1 MLAQLPERYA
11 TRERETRTNQVPL
24 PRSTPRTLAIVLGV
38 YALVGGLIS
47 FIGWAADVRRLT
59 DWFNMG
65 ISIQPNTTV
74 AAMCS
79 GAALLFFVAGYRW
92 ASAALGAV
100 VAFLGMTAL
109 LQHIADVDFGGLN
122 SFLMFGR
129 EWGRATTVTPGRM
142 GPPSSVSWTLLGTA
156 FLIGSR
162 ARVALPR
169 IALITMAIAGLS
181 FAGYSYGADRLFS
194 LPSLTAVALQ
204 TATFIAALSA
214 GIMAAVPEEA
224 PTRWFL
230 DEGAAGA
237 VARRGVP
244 LIIIIPFL
252 AGWIRLWGERSG
264 LYDTSFGAAM
274 LVLVLVILLLG
285 VLSWSLR
292 TVQRHESS
300 LRSSQQQM
308 GATLQSIADGFVTL
322 DHEWRFRFVNPEA
335 ARLLEKS
342 PEQLVGNRYWD
353 LFPETVGGTVY
364 DELHRAAS
372 ERINVEFE
380 DYNPV
385 LERWFANRVYPTADG
400 AISVYFHDV
409 TARKQAER
417 DSEAELVAM
426 SRLQELSTRL
436 VQSGDFKPLLS
447 EILGA
452 AIDLTGTTKGNIQ
465 IYDAESNSLRLF
477 VYQGFGSEFVDYFRM
492 RGAALG
498 CELAAESRRRVVV
511 PDLDNDEDW
520 RGTPDLQVLL
530 ADGIRAFQ
538 STPLV
543 SRDGRLLGIM
553 NTHFTRPRRLSER
566 EVRHLD
572 LLARMAADFIERS
585 QSEDARQ
592 RADSLKDEFLAML
605 AHELRNPLAP
615 IQNAVHVLRHSTVSG
630 DTIRFTTDM
639 LQRQVGQLV
648 RLVDDLVDVSRIT
661 RGKIEL
667 VREVVDLV
675 PVIRQ
680 AAEAVRPLVQEK
692 QQVLD
697 LRFPDQPTWV
707 HADPARLAQVVGNI
721 LSNASK
727 FTTGGGRIEVTV
739 AHDGPHH
746 VIRVRDDGIGIS
758 SDQLPRIFDLFMQGD
773 TSLERTA
780 SGLGIGLT
788 LVKTL
793 VEMHGGS
800 VEATSDGQGKGAEF
814 VVRLPALSEVTRSE
828 VQATNGSLHNVPA
841 RQRRVLIVDDNED
854 GASSLA
860 RILELSGHSAQTA
873 HDGEEAVTVAERFR
887 PDVVLLDIGL
897 PKLNGYEACRRIRE
911 QPWGKEMLLVAITG
925 WGAES
930 YRQRS
935 REAGFDTHVVKP
947 VKSDELL
954 QILDFP
960 GTAER

>member
-1 MLAQLPERYA
+1 MS
-11 TRERETRTNQVPL
+11 V
-24 PRSTPRTLAIVLGV
+24 VLGV
-38 YALVGGLIS
+38 YALGGGLIS
-47 FIGWAADVRRLT
+47 FIGWVANQRRLT
-59 DWFNMG
+59 DWFDIG
-65 ISIQPNTTV
+65 ISIQPNTAVATV
-74 AAMCS
+74 CS
-79 GAALLFFVAGYRW
+79 GMALLLFVAGYRRV
-92 ASAALGAV
+92 SAALGAV
-100 VAFLGMTAL
+100 VAFIGMTTLVQYIFA
-109 LQHIADVDFGGLN
+109 VDFSSFN

-129 EWGRATTVTPGRM
+129 EWGRANTVSPGRM
-142 GPPSSVSWTLLGTA
+142 GPPGALSWTLLGTA
-156 FLIGSR
+156 FVLGYR

-169 IALITMAIAGLS
+169 IALVTLAIAGLS

-194 LPSLTAVALQ
+194 LPYLTAVALQ

-224 PTRWFL
+224 PTAWFL
-230 DEGAAGA
+230 DEGATGA
-237 VARRGVP
+237 VARRGIP
-244 LIIIIPFL
+244 LIIVIPFL

-264 LYDTSFGAAM
+264 FYDASFGTAM
-274 LVLVLVILLLG
+274 LVVVLVILLLG

-292 TVQRHESS
+292 TIQRNESA

-308 GATLQSIADGFVTL
+308 GTTLQSIADGFVTL

-342 PEQLVGNRYWD
+342 PEQLVGNRFWD
-353 LFPETVGGTVY
+353 LFPEAVGGFAY
-364 DELHRAAS
+364 HELHRAAA
-372 ERINVEFE
+372 ERTNVEFE
-380 DYNPV
+380 DFNPV
-385 LERWFANRVYPTADG
+385 LERWFATRAYPTADG

-417 DSEAELVAM
+417 DSQSELIAM

-436 VQSGDFKPLLS
+436 VQSGEFKPLLR
-447 EILGA
+447 EILAA
-452 AIDLTGTTKGNIQ
+452 AIELTGTIKGNIQ
-465 IYDAESNSLRLF
+465 ILDAESNSLRLF
-477 VYQGFGSEFVDYFRM
+477 VYEGFGSDFVEYFRT
-492 RGAALG
+492 RGAPYG

-511 PDLDNDEDW
+511 SDLDSEEEW
-520 RGTPDLQVLL
+520 RGTPELRVLL

-553 NTHFTRPRRLSER
+553 NTHFTRPRQLSER

-585 QSEDARQ
+585 HSEEERQ
-592 RADSLKDEFLAML
+592 RADRMKDEFLAML

-615 IQNAVHVLRHSTVSG
+615 IQNAVHVLRHSTLSA
-630 DTIRFTTDM
+630 DTVQSTTDI
-639 LQRQVGQLV
+639 LHRQVAQLV

-667 VREVVDLV
+667 VRDMVDLV
-675 PVIRQ
+675 PVITQ
-680 AAEAVRPLVQEK
+680 AAEAVRPLVEEK
-692 QQVLD
+692 RQVLD
-697 LRFPDQPTWV
+697 LRLPDQPTWV
-707 HADPARLAQVVGNI
+707 YADPARLAQVVGNI

-727 FTTGGGRIEVTV
+727 FTGGGGRIQVTV
-739 AHDGPHH
+739 EHEGPQH

-758 SDQLPRIFDLFMQGD
+758 GEQLPRIFDLFMQGD
-773 TSLERTA
+773 TSLERTS

-800 VEATSDGQGKGAEF
+800 VDASSDGPGHGSEF
-814 VVRLPALSEVTRSE
+814 VVRLPALSNATRSE
-828 VQATNGSLHNVPA
+828 VGTTNGSVHDAPA

-860 RILELSGHSAQTA
+860 RILELSGHFAQTA
-873 HDGEEAVTVAERFR
+873 HDGEEAVNAAERFR

-911 QPWGKEMLLVAITG
+911 QPWGKEMLLVALTG

-935 REAGFDTHVVKP
+935 RDAGFDTHVVKP
-947 VKSDELL
+947 VNSRELL
-954 QILDFP
+954 RILNAT
-960 GTAER
+960 GSEVQTARTSVKR

>member
-1 MLAQLPERYA
+1 MLARVPEHPS
-11 TRERETRTNQVPL
+11 REHETTTNQVP
-24 PRSTPRTLAIVLGV
+24 PSGSAPRTWSTVLGV
-38 YALVGGLIS
+38 YALFGGLVS
-47 FIGWAADVRRLT
+47 FLGWAADVRRFT
-59 DWFNMG
+59 DWFDIG
-65 ISIQPNTTV
+65 ISIQPNT
-74 AAMCS
+74 AAAAVCS
-79 GAALLFFVAGYRW
+79 GTALLLFVAGYRW

-100 VAFLGMTAL
+100 VAFIGIATLV
-109 LQHIADVDFGGLN
+109 QYIADVDFGRFN

-129 EWGRATTVTPGRM
+129 EWGRANTVSPGRM
-142 GPPSSVSWTLLGTA
+142 GPPGALSWTLLGTA
-156 FLIGSR
+156 FVLGNR
-162 ARVALPR
+162 ARIALPR
-169 IALITMAIAGLS
+169 LALVTMAIAALS

-194 LPSLTAVALQ
+194 LPYLTAVSLQ

-214 GIMAAVPEEA
+214 GIMAAIPEEA
-224 PTRWFL
+224 PTAWFL
-230 DEGAAGA
+230 DEGATGA
-237 VARRGVP
+237 VARRGIP
-244 LIIIIPFL
+244 LIIVIPFL

-264 LYDTSFGAAM
+264 FYDASFGTAM
-274 LVLVLVILLLG
+274 LVLVLVMLLLG

-292 TVQRHESS
+292 TVMRHESS
-300 LRSSQQQM
+300 LRASQQQM

-322 DHEWRFRFVNPEA
+322 DREWRFRFVNPEA

-342 PEQLVGNRYWD
+342 PAELVGNRFWD
-353 LFPETVGGTVY
+353 LFPEAVGGVVY
-364 DELHRAAS
+364 NELHRAAT
-372 ERINVEFE
+372 ERTNVEFE
-380 DYNPV
+380 DFNPV
-385 LERWFANRVYPTADG
+385 LERWFANRAYPAADG

-417 DSEAELVAM
+417 DGAAQLVAM

-436 VQSGDFKPLLS
+436 VQSGDFQPLLR
-447 EILGA
+447 EILAA

-465 IYDAESNSLRLF
+465 TYDAESNTLRLY
-477 VYQGFGSEFVDYFRM
+477 VYQGFGSEFVEYFRT
-492 RGAALG
+492 RGAPYG

-511 PDLDNDEDW
+511 SDLHNDQDW
-520 RGTPDLQVLL
+520 RGTPELEVLL

-538 STPLV
+538 STPLI
-543 SRDGRLLGIM
+543 SRDGRLLGIL
-553 NTHFTRPRRLSER
+553 NTHFTRPRQLSDR

-585 QSEDARQ
+585 ESEEARQ
-592 RADSLKDEFLAML
+592 RADRMKDEFLAML

-615 IQNAVHVLRHSTVSG
+615 IQNAVHVLRHSAVSG

-639 LQRQVGQLV
+639 MHRQVGQLV
-648 RLVDDLVDVSRIT
+648 RLVDDLVDVNRIT

-667 VREVVDLV
+667 VRETVDLV
-675 PVIRQ
+675 SVITQ

-692 QQVLD
+692 RQVLD
-697 LRFPDQPTWV
+697 LRLPDQPTWV

-727 FTTGGGRIEVTV
+727 FTAGGGRIQVKV
-739 AHDGPHH
+739 ASEGPHH
-746 VIRVRDDGIGIS
+746 VIRIRDDGIGITS
-758 SDQLPRIFDLFMQGD
+758 EQLPRIFDLFMQGD

-800 VEATSDGQGKGAEF
+800 VEASSDGPGKGSEF
-814 VVRLPALSEVTRSE
+814 VVTLPALSSVTRSE
-828 VQATNGSLHNVPA
+828 VTSTNGSMHGVPA

-854 GASSLA
+854 GATSLA

-873 HDGEEAVTVAERFR
+873 HDGEEAVNVAERFR

-911 QPWGKEMLLVAITG
+911 QPWGKEMLMVAITG

-935 REAGFDTHVVKP
+935 RDAGFDTHIVKP
-947 VKSDELL
+947 VNSGELL
-954 QILDFP
+954 QILDL
-960 GTAER
+960 TASAER